1 MKKSIMD
8 RLFELK
14 SMREIK
20 FANLFNDGSV
30 SFDDA
35 DFSQHLSKLDSFDV
49 ISDILYK
56 AAESYSRDASF
67 DSITMYLLLGL
78 VYDKDSLN
86 EDNSFKTNAKPYNNI
101 VRYYTGSVKSYQGQ
115 DQTNE
120 LDWYRYGFNRQGY
133 IKFDELVKSIKQE
146 GLIYN
151 GPETFEEFRDLVLS
165 KNPFEVSYTAN
176 LKQEMKLSKK
186 K

>member
-8 RLFELK
+8 RLIELK
-14 SMREIK
+14 ESREVK
-20 FANLFNDGSV
+20 YTNFFNDGSI
-30 SFDDA
+30 SFDDVK
-35 DFSQHLSKLDSFDV
+35 FSEKLSKLDSFEP
-49 ISDILYK
+49 ISDVFYK
-56 AAESYSRDASF
+56 AAESYSSDAAF

-120 LDWYRYGFNRQGY
+120 LDWYKYGYNRQGY
-133 IKFDELVKSIKQE
+133 IRYDELVKTIKQE
-146 GLIYN
+146 GLIFN
-151 GPETFEEFRDLVLS
+151 GPETFEEFKNLILS
-165 KNPFEVSYTAN
+165 KKPFEISFTAD
-176 LKQEMKLSKK
+176 LKQEMKLSRKK
-186 K
+186 